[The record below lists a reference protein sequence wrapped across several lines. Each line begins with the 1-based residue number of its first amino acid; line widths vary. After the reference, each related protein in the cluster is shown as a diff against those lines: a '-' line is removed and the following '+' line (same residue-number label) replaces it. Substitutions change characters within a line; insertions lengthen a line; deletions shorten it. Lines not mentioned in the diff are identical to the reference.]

1 MGAFGEALTGAI
13 GATLTSASEA
23 AAERKKME
31 KLQAI
36 YEARQK
42 AAHGRE
48 IELLGIK
55 KQDATDL
62 LGERHDLKLAEQVH
76 FGEQSVIAAQS
87 KQDLSR
93 QVDPNKLQDGFW
105 TDGGF
110 MVSDGQGGTKILK
123 DEEGNP
129 YKQPIK
135 KGDSSIKM
143 IEQLGEREKQ
153 LMEFGDMRDP
163 AVVVELKHVRDR
175 LRELTGGRTASNNG
189 EDKLKSAIA
198 DGLAKAKNTGEY
210 FAILREVMDNKTM
223 KTEDK
228 EAFYQAFREAG
239 FNVDPII
246 SGGPKTSETGG
257 ATDIVPKGASTAGE
271 IGATIHNTV
280 KDAATTT
287 AETVAGTVKAVPNVL
302 SERGATVGSF
312 LRGLATG
319 EAEKVDVPKL
329 VLKGMDDVNARYK
342 KITQTRE
349 LPKPG
354 EVEKLVSDMRELL
367 KSATK
372 AKDKAILQNRIDLL
386 QKYINRRK

>member
-1 MGAFGEALTGAI
+1 
-13 GATLTSASEA
+13 
-23 AAERKKME
+23 
-31 KLQAI
+31 
-36 YEARQK
+36 
-42 AAHGRE
+42 
-48 IELLGIK
+48 
-55 KQDATDL
+55 
-62 LGERHDLKLAEQVH
+62 
-76 FGEQSVIAAQS
+76 
-87 KQDLSR
+87 
-93 QVDPNKLQDGFW
+93 
-105 TDGGF
+105 

-163 AVVVELKHVRDR
+163 AVVSELKHVRER
-175 LRELTGGRTASNNG
+175 LGSLTGRRTAATQG
-189 EDKLKSAIA
+189 EDKLKSAISDA
-198 DGLAKAKNTGEY
+198 LEKATNTGMY
-210 FAILREVMDNKTM
+210 AAIFREIMDHKTM
-223 KTEDK
+223 SDKHK
-228 EAFYQAFREAG
+228 EAFRKAFREAG
-239 FNVDPII
+239 FDVDSII

-372 AKDKAILQNRIDLL
+372 AKDKAILQNRIKLL
-386 QKYINRRK
+386 QQHFNRRK